1 MDERRRREQ
10 APALQRADGRLGR
23 DKTPHPPLTRSPLLP
38 SRRRIVKCYRL
49 RPLGSAFSLLWA
61 TPFDKNNYQLFLSAL
76 TTGEGK
82 RADGRA
88 VERGMCLGPS
98 RRRSLQ
104 YADGRWVEKA
114 PSGRGL
120 PTESGGG
127 ERDKGKGANMQ
138 HAGLCPAG
146 SFRHASR
153 ATFLPE
159 EGNHADGRV

>member
-1 MDERRRREQ
+1 MRTDVRWKRATICGGSKPPPYNVQTGVRE
-10 APALQRADGRLGR
+10 R

-88 VERGMCLGPS
+88 GEGVTIC
-98 RRRSLQ
+98 
-104 YADGRWVEKA
+104 
-114 PSGRGL
+114 
-120 PTESGGG
+120 GGSKPPPYNVQTDVREASVQTDVRETLLLKNG
-127 ERDKGKGANMQ
+127 EI
-138 HAGLCPAG
+138 
-146 SFRHASR
+146 
-153 ATFLPE
+153 
-159 EGNHADGRV
+159 